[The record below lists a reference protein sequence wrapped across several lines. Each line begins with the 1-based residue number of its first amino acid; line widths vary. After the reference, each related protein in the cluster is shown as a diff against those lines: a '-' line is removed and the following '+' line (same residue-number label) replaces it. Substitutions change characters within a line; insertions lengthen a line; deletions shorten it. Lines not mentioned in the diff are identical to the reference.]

1 MPLKRPNNLKYGLIF
16 IATLLL
22 ISCSQSSETAA
33 KQAFQANVKA
43 LNEENIVAYMA
54 TLDRSSPGFSQT
66 KPIVQELFRTYDLK
80 YEIDKIEVVNISQD
94 EIKLRITQTTRK
106 IRGPEFN
113 DNRMVAT
120 HTLKAVKGEWKIYD
134 TQVEDV
140 ESL

>member
-1 MPLKRPNNLKYGLIF
+1 MPLKPPNGLKYGLLS

-22 ISCSQSSETAA
+22 ISCSHSPETKA
-33 KQAFQANVKA
+33 KLAFRANVKA
-43 LNEENIVAYMA
+43 LNEENIGAYMA
-54 TLDRSSPGFSQT
+54 TLDRSSPGFAQT
-66 KPIVQELFRTYDLK
+66 KPLVQKLFRTYDLK
-80 YEIDKIEVVNISQD
+80 YKIDKIEVVKASAG
-94 EIKLRITQTTRK
+94 EIELRITQTTRK

-120 HTLKAVKGEWKIYD
+120 HTLKAVQGEWKIYD